1 MGHCPAGRGKARKAV
16 AGTWAVWSRGV
27 GNASKIDLLALACA
41 GAGQGQNAYCLFGL
55 QLWAATLMSS
65 GGLPTTRPPI

>member
-55 QLWAATLMSS
+55 QL
-65 GGLPTTRPPI
+65 